1 MIQKR
6 KKNRFYRTVSLF
18 LERRFNLHV
27 DKANEQAVIADI
39 KRNTEFKGAN
49 LWTLIFAI
57 FIASIGLN
65 VNATA
70 VIIGAM
76 LISPLMGPIMGIG
89 LAIGITDFELL
100 KKAGRNLLIA
110 TVISI
115 ATSSIYFWLTPLH
128 EAQSELLSRTTPSL
142 WDVFI
147 ALLGGLAGI
156 VAATRKEKNNVIPG
170 VAIATVLMP
179 PLCTAGFGIA
189 SGNIYYFLG
198 AIYLYF
204 INSIFIC
211 LSTFLIIRF
220 LKFPRKSFEN
230 ELYKKRVFRYIFII
244 ITITII
250 PSIYLTYRIV
260 QKSIFSTNAQKFV
273 RENFNFKNSQIILRN
288 YKYSTKEKE
297 IDLLMIGH
305 ELSDSTIHA
314 LNGQLEKYGLYNTR
328 LVIRQGLDAR
338 KEIDLAQIKASILE
352 EAVTKDS
359 IRFSVPEE
367 VPSAYPDVTGEL
379 RALVPGLLR
388 LSISDMVFTSPDTT
402 AKDTVVV
409 AIAFTEKNTGSTE
422 RIKIERWLK
431 ERLTADS
438 LKMIFQTGL

>member
-1 MIQKR
+1 M
-6 KKNRFYRTVSLF
+6 VSLF

-27 DKANEQAVIADI
+27 DKADEQAVVAEI

-76 LISPLMGPIMGIG
+76 LISPLMGPIMGVG
-89 LAIGITDFELL
+89 LAIGVTDFELL
-100 KKAGRNLLIA
+100 KKGGRNLLIA
-110 TVISI
+110 TVIGI
-115 ATSSIYFWLTPLH
+115 ATSSVYFWLTPLH

-147 ALLGGLAGI
+147 AFLGGLAGV

-170 VAIATVLMP
+170 VAIATALMP

-220 LKFPRKSFEN
+220 LKFSKRSFEN
-230 ELYKKRVFRYIFII
+230 QQYKKKVFRYILFI
-244 ITITII
+244 TVLTII

-260 QKSIFSTNAQKFV
+260 KKSIFSSSAEKFV
-273 RENFNFKNSQIILRN
+273 RENFNFINSQVILRN
-288 YKYSTKEKE
+288 YKYSTGEKE
-297 IDLLMIGH
+297 IDLLMLGH
-305 ELSDSTIHA
+305 ELSDSTIGTLRA
-314 LNGQLEKYGLYNTR
+314 RMKKYGLYNTR
-328 LVIRQGLDAR
+328 LVVRQGLDAR
-338 KEIDLAQIKASILE
+338 NEINLAQIKASILE
-352 EAVTKDS
+352 ESISRDS
-359 IRFSVPEE
+359 VRLSLSEKEPA
-367 VPSAYPDVTGEL
+367 AYPDVTGEMQ
-379 RALVPGLLR
+379 ALLPGLVR
-388 LSISDMVFTSPDTT
+388 LSISDMVFTRPSETVT
-402 AKDTVVV
+402 DTVVI
-409 AIAFTEKNTGSTE
+409 AIAITEKNTGASD
-422 RIKIERWLK
+422 RVKIGRWLK
-431 ERLTADS
+431 ERLQADS
-438 LKMIFQTGL
+438 LKLFFQSGI